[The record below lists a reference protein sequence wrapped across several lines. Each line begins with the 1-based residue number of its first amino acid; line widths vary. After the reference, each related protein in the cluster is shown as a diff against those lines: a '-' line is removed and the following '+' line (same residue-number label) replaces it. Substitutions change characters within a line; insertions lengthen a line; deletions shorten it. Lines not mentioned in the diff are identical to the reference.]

1 MCALPTRDGARIY
14 LPECE
19 PTPWTS
25 STPPSGYRTSN
36 AATTST
42 SRGWGRGEPPVRP
55 RRRREHLRRRRPRRD
70 TVALRRVERG
80 VDPDRET
87 LDHVALGVDDVDA
100 TFDRVRAETGCPVV
114 EEPFTV
120 DQAGAR
126 VAFVEDPDGY
136 VIEFVE
142 QL

>member
-1 MCALPTRDGARIY
+1 MDVIHTAIWVSDLERSYDFYVEGLGLEESHRFDLGGVENIY
-14 LPECE
+14 VGGDHGEIQLRYDE
-19 PTPWTS
+19 S
-25 STPPSGYRTSN
+25 SG
-36 AATTST
+36 
-42 SRGWGRGEPPVRP
+42 
-55 RRRREHLRRRRPRRD
+55 
-70 TVALRRVERG
+70 G